1 MESFNGKLR
10 YELLNREVF
19 AALLEAK
26 LLSEAGVRN
35 AIRFAH
41 IALRAIGHLLR
52 EPLVV
57 PVDPIPT

>member
-41 IALRAIGHLLR
+41 IALRATDLPLLR
-52 EPLVV
+52 LEYRRL
-57 PVDPIPT
+57 